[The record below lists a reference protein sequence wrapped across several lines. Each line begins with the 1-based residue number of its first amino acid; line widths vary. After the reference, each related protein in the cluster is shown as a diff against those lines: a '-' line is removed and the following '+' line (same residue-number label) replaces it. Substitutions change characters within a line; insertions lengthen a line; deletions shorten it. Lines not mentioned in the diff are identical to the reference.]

1 MADQPINGLP
11 KKTAAADTDALLM
24 IGASEEYQ
32 IDYGKLA
39 DAILNKLTNKTFA
52 LDQGSKSLVA
62 ALNELNSNIGDI
74 ICKKITFDR
83 YSSKFK
89 LKKGIIGEMARY
101 TAIIALA
108 HQDGELNCFG
118 IIGVTQES
126 DKYNKL
132 AGADCTIAREGDN
145 ITFTVKSTGEI
156 WSHGILLAPSKCCL

>member
-62 ALNELNSNIGDI
+62 ALNELNSKTNNRMIISSGTDLNTIVKVGLYSVNNPKNAPVGCAAGWSNIIVLQAGGNIEFPTQILIHHDI
-74 ICKKITFDR
+74 STEINIYVRIAQQSNFTKW
-83 YSSKFK
+83 YKF
-89 LKKGIIGEMARY
+89 
-101 TAIIALA
+101 
-108 HQDGELNCFG
+108 
-118 IIGVTQES
+118 S
-126 DKYNKL
+126 PDK
-132 AGADCTIAREGDN
+132 
-145 ITFTVKSTGEI
+145 
-156 WSHGILLAPSKCCL
+156 